1 MKKII
6 TSVFMIAAASLAL
19 AQPYTFLTYNVRY
32 DNPGDG
38 PDRWEVRKDALV
50 GEVLGQHPSVAG
62 FQEVLKSQVDFLDQH
77 MRGYQRY
84 GKGREDGAEKGEFS
98 PVYYDTATFRLI
110 TGSTRWLSATPDK
123 PGKGWDAACER
134 IATVVVLLD
143 KKTGDSLMVINTHW
157 DHIGVE
163 ARQNSA
169 GIIKSLLSEWTKSG
183 HNAVFMGDLN
193 AEPGTPPIT
202 QLGKFL
208 RDACPSAQS
217 GYGTF
222 NGFELNKKRYPRIDY
237 IWLAAPGW
245 KVTHYKVLHP
255 KVNGR
260 QVSDHFPVLV
270 KVRRS

>member
-6 TSVFMIAAASLAL
+6 ITTLIAAAASLVQ
-19 AQPYTFLTYNVRY
+19 AQSYTFLTCNIRY

-38 PDRWEVRKDALV
+38 PDRWELRKEALV
-50 GEVLGQHPSVAG
+50 GEVLSQQPSVAG
-62 FQEVLKSQVDFLDQH
+62 FQEVLKSQVDFLDKH
-77 MRGYQRY
+77 LKGYQRY
-84 GKGREDGAEKGEFS
+84 GVGREDGGEKGEYS
-98 PVYYDTATFRLI
+98 PVYFDTTAFRLV
-110 TGSTRWLSATPDK
+110 TASTRWLSATPDK

-134 IATVVVLLD
+134 IATVVTLLD
-143 KKTGDSLMVINTHW
+143 RKTGDSLMVINTHW

-163 ARQNSA
+163 ARRNSA
-169 GIIKSLLSEWTKSG
+169 GVIRSLLSEWRKSG
-183 HNAVFMGDLN
+183 RNAVFMGDLN
-193 AEPGTPPIT
+193 AEPGTPPIM

-208 RDACPSAQS
+208 RDACPSGQS
-217 GYGTF
+217 DNGTF
-222 NGFELNKKRYPRIDY
+222 NGFEVNKKRYPRIDY

-270 KVRRS
+270 KVRF

>member
-134 IATVVVLLD
+134 IDRKSVV
-143 KKTGDSLMVINTHW
+143 
-157 DHIGVE
+157 
-163 ARQNSA
+163 
-169 GIIKSLLSEWTKSG
+169 
-183 HNAVFMGDLN
+183 
-193 AEPGTPPIT
+193 
-202 QLGKFL
+202 
-208 RDACPSAQS
+208 
-217 GYGTF
+217 
-222 NGFELNKKRYPRIDY
+222 
-237 IWLAAPGW
+237 
-245 KVTHYKVLHP
+245 
-255 KVNGR
+255 
-260 QVSDHFPVLV
+260 
-270 KVRRS
+270 